1 MSPQEPTQSQGAYHL
16 NGQSET
22 KKNRN
27 CSYKNMVRAIP
38 IECFGK

>member
-22 KKNRN
+22 KKK
-27 CSYKNMVRAIP
+27 SELFV
-38 IECFGK
+38 